1 MRMSAIPALVF
12 GSMAA
17 LNAARVSAGDAL
29 RVLYNEHPPFMSRS
43 GDDVV
48 GLAADPAEAALRAA
62 GVAFV
67 WEEAPAGRQLEL
79 IRRDTEPLCALARFR
94 TPEREAY
101 AVFSRPLYVEGGRLI
116 LGRIDDTVLAS
127 VNSLDEL
134 LTDTRLTLMLKRSY
148 SLGAVIDAKVERLA
162 VRKWETWVEA
172 DVMFRQI
179 AAGRADYMF
188 IAPEE
193 GAYVMDEI
201 AAETRDRLALYTIA
215 GMPPGEA
222 RMLMCSRS
230 TPPAVM
236 GAIDAAIPET
246 APDGDGSR
254 ISR

>member
-1 MRMSAIPALVF
+1 MRISAVLAAVF
-12 GSMAA
+12 GSATALGAA
-17 LNAARVSAGDAL
+17 SADDAL
-29 RVLYNEHPPFMSRS
+29 RILYNEHPPFMSRL

-48 GLAADPAEAALRAA
+48 GLAADPAGAALKAA

-79 IRRDTEPLCALARFR
+79 IRRDAEPVCALARFR
-94 TPEREAY
+94 TPERATY
-101 AVFSRPLYVEGGRLI
+101 AVYSRPLYVEGTRLI
-116 LGRIDDTVLAS
+116 LGRVDDSVLAS
-127 VNSLDEL
+127 INSLDEL

-148 SLGAVIDAKVERLA
+148 SLGEIIDAKVERLT
-162 VRKWETWVEA
+162 VRKWDTWVEA

-201 AAETRDRLALYTIA
+201 AAETRDRLALYVVA

-230 TPPAVM
+230 TPRSVIR
-236 GAIDAAIPET
+236 AIDAALSET
-246 APDGDGSR
+246 APGADR
-254 ISR
+254 FAINR

>member
-1 MRMSAIPALVF
+1 M
-12 GSMAA
+12 
-17 LNAARVSAGDAL
+17 RVSAIIAAVFGAATACGAASAGEPL
-29 RVLYNEHPPFMSRS
+29 RVLYNDHPPFMSRV

-48 GLAADPAEAALRAA
+48 GLAADPARAALTAA

-67 WEEAPAGRQLEL
+67 WEECPAGRQLEL
-79 IRRDTEPLCALARFR
+79 IRRDAEPLCALARFR
-94 TPEREAY
+94 TPERATY
-101 AVFSRPLYVEGGRLI
+101 AVYSRPLFVEGTRLI
-116 LGRIDDTVLAS
+116 LGRADDAVLAS
-127 VNSLDEL
+127 INSLDEL
-134 LTDTRLTLMLKRSY
+134 LADTRLTLMLKRSY
-148 SLGAVIDAKVERLA
+148 SLGAIIDAKVERLS
-162 VRKWETWVEA
+162 VRKWDTWVEA

-230 TPPAVM
+230 TPPEVM
-236 GAIDAAIPET
+236 GALDAAIPET
-246 APDGDGSR
+246 APDADGSR